1 MRSGT
6 IPFKF
11 DMTGLLARARRQVS
25 GRLGNVTLHL
35 PFVSIAVNPKDRERQ
50 IARELVI
57 RLMDRRVLSA
67 WECCD
72 DCIDRA
78 LTSL

>member
-25 GRLGNVTLHL
+25 SRVGNVTLNL

-50 IARELVI
+50 VARELVI
-57 RLMDRRVLSA
+57 RLMDRRV
-67 WECCD
+67 C
-72 DCIDRA
+72 RA
-78 LTSL
+78 AFK